1 MKATGHSLSN
11 LRNIP
16 CIYQKKNG
24 RSYVCF
30 EFDTY
35 EVNIMH
41 STYLL
46 MYNMYHIHIT
56 RGEVSVNTRYFLKT
70 PYFSTKKHTTVALKA
85 EV

>member
-41 STYLL
+41 ITYLL
-46 MYNMYHIHIT
+46 MYNMYHIHIMYYLSQVQT
-56 RGEVSVNTRYFLKT
+56 VNRILLYWG
-70 PYFSTKKHTTVALKA
+70 VW
-85 EV
+85 V